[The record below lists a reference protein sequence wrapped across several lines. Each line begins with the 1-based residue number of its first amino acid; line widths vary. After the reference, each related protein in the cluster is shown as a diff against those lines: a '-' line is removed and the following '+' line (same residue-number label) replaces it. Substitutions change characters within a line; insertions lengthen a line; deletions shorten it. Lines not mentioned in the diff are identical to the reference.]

1 MAITPFKVIQ
11 GYRCWYQWKVCDF
24 LLLINTNLPPI
35 LHRFQ
40 IMADHWSIFS
50 LATGEFLT
58 LTPSLGVIPC
68 E

>member
-1 MAITPFKVIQ
+1 
-11 GYRCWYQWKVCDF
+11 
-24 LLLINTNLPPI
+24 
-35 LHRFQ
+35 
-40 IMADHWSIFS
+40 MADYWSIFS